1 MIVFNYKDVDKH
13 ILFVIIGKIM
23 KPKSN
28 SEYSLNQV
36 NFSKDLFG
44 AQTAKAR
51 EVFGGFVLWGY
62 PLEVCP

>member
-1 MIVFNYKDVDKH
+1 MIVFNYKEVDKH
-13 ILFVIIGKIM
+13 ILFVIIDKFM
-23 KPKSN
+23 KSN

-51 EVFGGFVLWGY
+51 EVYGGFVLWGY